1 MSVNNF
7 TYSKSGLSLTESCE
21 GCRCEAYQDVSGV
34 WTIGYGHTG
43 PDVHAGLCI
52 TEQQAE
58 DLLAHDISGSAAF
71 VNQAVTVPLTQDE
84 FDGLVDFVFN
94 IGTGAFAK
102 STMLADLNASNFTAA
117 AAQFQLWDHAG
128 GKVVAALLQRR
139 NEEAQLF
146 EAAQPATAPA
156 ETETTQSVPA

>member
-7 TYSKSGLSLTESCE
+7 TYSKTGLCLTEGCE
-21 GCRCEAYQDVSGV
+21 GCRCEAYQDVAGV

-43 PDVHAGLCI
+43 PDVHAGLSI

-58 DLLAHDISGSAAF
+58 ALLAQDVSSTAAF
-71 VNQAVTVPLTQDE
+71 VNRSVTVPLTQEE

-94 IGTGAFAK
+94 IGTGAFQK
-102 STMLADLNASNFTAA
+102 STMLADLNAGNFAGA
-117 AAQFQLWDHAG
+117 AAQFQLWDRAG

-139 NEEAQLF
+139 NMEARLF
-146 EAAQPATAPA
+146 QATESVRA
-156 ETETTQSVPA
+156 ETTDSVSA

>member
-21 GCRCEAYQDVSGV
+21 GCRCDAYQDVSGV

-58 DLLAHDISGSAAF
+58 AMLAQDISGAADF
-71 VNQAVTVPLTQDE
+71 VNRSVTVPLTQDE

-94 IGTGAFAK
+94 IGTGAFEK
-102 STMLADLNASNFTAA
+102 STMLVDLNAGNFAAA
-117 AAQFQLWDHAG
+117 AAQFQVWDHAG

-146 EAAQPATAPA
+146 ETTDAVPAQTK
-156 ETETTQSVPA
+156 ESVPA